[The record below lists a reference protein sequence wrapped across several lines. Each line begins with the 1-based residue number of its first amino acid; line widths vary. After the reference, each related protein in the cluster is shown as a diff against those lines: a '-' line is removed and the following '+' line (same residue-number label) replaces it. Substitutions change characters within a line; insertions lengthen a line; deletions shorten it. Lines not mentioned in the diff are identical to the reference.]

1 MDLGIGRD
9 ICGLWR
15 NGNGSQLVGCN
26 GLISVVVAG

>member
-9 ICGLWR
+9 IYGLWH

-26 GLISVVVAG
+26 GLISVVVAS